1 MLDKWRYKR
10 QNKGVLNTKKRGVLN
25 AKKWCV
31 KRQFRRFR
39 CQNLFLK
46 LTPGKQNCTRHFHIA
61 HLNEQSSFSSK
72 LT

>member
-46 LTPGKQNCTRHFHIA
+46 LTPVGIKMRN
-61 HLNEQSSFSSK
+61 LGFSNYFYERK
-72 LT
+72 KK